1 MKLKQKTGT
10 GSMTT
15 AKNEDL
21 NWLLIK
27 NCYSMRAM
35 NLWWCWCM
43 GWSTRGILASE
54 GDFPPSPK

>member
-1 MKLKQKTGT
+1 MCKKSMKLKQKNGA

-35 NLWWCWCM
+35 NLWWCWVC
-43 GWSTRGILASE
+43 GLVY
-54 GDFPPSPK
+54 